1 MADFQVTALYGAL
14 VAAIGIV
21 LILRVIAI
29 RARTRVSILHG
40 DDMELAQEIRR
51 HGNFF
56 EHVPLVLI
64 LMALV
69 EANGG
74 NHLILHAMGA
84 ILVVARIAQPFG
96 LHYDQV
102 MHPLRVIGSVGTLMP
117 MVVFG
122 AIALWQAIDAF

>member
-1 MADFQVTALYGAL
+1 MAVFQVTALYGAL
-14 VAAIGIV
+14 LAAIGVV
-21 LILRVIAI
+21 LIFRVIAV

-56 EHVPLVLI
+56 EHVPLVLV

-74 NHLILHAMGA
+74 NELILHSMGA
-84 ILVVARIAQPFG
+84 ILVAARIAQPFG
-96 LHYDQV
+96 LHYDQI
-102 MHPLRVIGSVGTLMP
+102 MHPLRVIGSVGTLLP
-117 MVVFG
+117 MITFG
-122 AIALWQAIDAF
+122 SIALWQAMDAL